1 MSSRIPDSEREVF
14 PEQAD
19 SPQDASQV
27 VESGWDQESEGA
39 ADYATFA
46 LKRAQEIA
54 QTQGHMR
61 VPLRRKRRHFHPGNS
76 EEFAQEF
83 SPSDG
88 TFPEKSWENGDE
100 NEFTGGA
107 QGESA
112 HRRALSQQEG
122 ASRGEGEATHRIDG
136 DDEGDLTSLSRA
148 AGRIGVGWAKLPGMA
163 ATRPRYREPRTL
175 GFSLGRLIRR
185 SGWDVPTRMGSVM
198 VKWPQI
204 VGDDVARHCEI
215 ETFED
220 RVLVVRCSSTAWAKQ
235 LQLLIPT
242 IERRIAEEVG
252 EGIVR
257 QLIVRGP
264 AAPSWKKGRFSVP
277 GRGPRDTYG

>member
-1 MSSRIPDSEREVF
+1 MSKTPRMRDESIPGDSGEKVAEN
-14 PEQAD
+14 ESSLGT
-19 SPQDASQV
+19 SPG
-27 VESGWDQESEGA
+27 ETWDEDEGA

-46 LKRAQEIA
+46 LKRAQDIA
-54 QTQGHMR
+54 STQGKMR
-61 VPLRRKRRHFHPGNS
+61 LPLRRRKRRFYEGDNEDTAS
-76 EEFAQEF
+76 EISLTRDGKTRTDGGVDTGEEGEF
-83 SPSDG
+83 S
-88 TFPEKSWENGDE
+88 
-100 NEFTGGA
+100 
-107 QGESA
+107 
-112 HRRALSQQEG
+112 
-122 ASRGEGEATHRIDG
+122 ASRDTHSTR
-136 DDEGDLTSLSRA
+136 DDESVPRPRENSPLLNADEDGDLTFLARA
-148 AGRIGVGWAKLPGMA
+148 SERIGVGWARLPGMA

-175 GFSLGRLIRR
+175 GFGIKRLIQR

-198 VKWPQI
+198 VQWPMI
-204 VGDDVARHCEI
+204 VGEDVARHCEI

-252 EGIVR
+252 EGVVR